1 MSNPTPAT
9 TEALAAR
16 LDKLYEFEREPVSQD
31 KLHGG
36 RRFAALFAGE
46 HVAATEFVI
55 GALFVQWG
63 ASASDL
69 IWGLVLGN
77 LLAVLSWAFIC
88 APIAVRTRITLYWY
102 ARRII
107 GPGLTVIYNIV
118 NAMLYCCLA
127 AAMIGVSGSAVIL
140 ALNKIPMIPHIKHPE
155 LTDVLPNSVGW
166 VLVVL
171 GVGAVV
177 VLLAILGF
185 KKLSQFSS
193 VCAPWMFL
201 VFIGGALASLPKL
214 GEFNSVADLWR
225 IAETSI
231 WKGEPQKKEL
241 CRLEHSAVAPAA
253 ADFVASL
260 GIAIEKQAPGKID
273 PAAMELATSSPEGDR
288 WELKSKGATLLAQR
302 EAGGLVVYELMEKL
316 GFWHIAFFGW
326 FCNLAM
332 HVGLSDMA
340 LFRYARKW
348 YYGFYSAL
356 GMYLGHFLAWIC
368 AGVMGAVVAAG
379 LNPGEMADTAAGAAG
394 VLAVLIAGWT
404 TANPTI
410 YRAGLALQIVTPNWP
425 RWKVTFAAGAI
436 TTVAGFF
443 PAIFMK
449 LLDFVAIYGLTLMP
463 IGAVI
468 VVEHWLFP
476 KLGLRQYWA
485 DKRKMLFNPAALI
498 SWAAVLVICFPIE
511 QFTGGA
517 VRSPM
522 AMLGVH
528 LFYRWL
534 PGWFIAAILY
544 IVLAAA
550 MGAKAVAG
558 EVVEQPVDRKG
569 AGGVSAPPE
578 KGLSA
583 LGPRAW
589 LAGSVALLALAF
601 CIVLPLL
608 VFLGGSDPQVYDA
621 NMAIYK
627 KWFMVATVVYFIAAI
642 VWAGER
648 EKLQP
653 AE

>member
-1 MSNPTPAT
+1 MPTPSPAT
-9 TEALAAR
+9 AETLAAR
-16 LDKLYEFEREPVSQD
+16 LDKLYEFEREPVTQD

-63 ASASDL
+63 ASAGDL
-69 IWGLVLGN
+69 IWGLLFGN

-140 ALNKIPMIPHIKHPE
+140 ALNKIPLIPHIKHPE
-155 LTDVLPNSVGW
+155 LTDVLPNSIGW

-193 VCAPWMFL
+193 ICAPWMFL
-201 VFIGGALASLPKL
+201 VFIAGALASLPKL
-214 GEFNSVADLWR
+214 GEFKSADDLWR

-241 CRLEHSAVAPAA
+241 CRLEPGAVDVAAPDFAVRLGEAVNSRVPGKTDTAAITLVTSAA
-253 ADFVASL
+253 AS
-260 GIAIEKQAPGKID
+260 
-273 PAAMELATSSPEGDR
+273 DR
-288 WELKSKGATLLAQR
+288 WELHSKGATLLAQR
-302 EAGGLVVYELMEKL
+302 EADGLVVYELLDKL
-316 GFWHIAFFGW
+316 GFWHIVFFAW

-348 YYGFYSAL
+348 YYGFYSAF
-356 GMYLGHFLAWIC
+356 GMYLGHFLAWVC

-425 RWKVTFAAGAI
+425 RWKVTLAAGAI

-468 VVEHWLFP
+468 VIEHWIFP

-498 SWAAVLVICFPIE
+498 SWVAVLVICFPIE

-534 PGWFIAAILY
+534 PGWFIAGLLY
-544 IVLAAA
+544 ILLSAA
-550 MGAKAVAG
+550 MGAKAAAG
-558 EVVEQPVDRKG
+558 EKVEEPVGTKAART
-569 AGGVSAPPE
+569 ASAPPE
-578 KGLSA
+578 EGLSA
-583 LGPRAW
+583 LGPKAW
-589 LAGSVALLALAF
+589 LAGAVALLALAF
-601 CIVLPLL
+601 CVVLPLT
-608 VFLGGSDPQVYDA
+608 VFFGGSDPQAYEA
-621 NMAIYK
+621 NMATYK
-627 KWFMVATVVYFIAAI
+627 QWFMVATVIYFIAAI

-648 EKLQP
+648 EKIQP